1 MNKSLSPLDFIDLD
15 ELQAIQDDFSR
26 TANISFVIVYPDGK
40 PMTRFTNPTGFC
52 SLIQSTEKGKQ
63 YCFQSFMEMSKK
75 ALELKKPQ
83 IFYCFAH
90 GGHFV
95 SPIIIN
101 DKHKGTLF
109 AGQFIPQSFS
119 NEQLEEIEK
128 IAVEINV
135 DPVQLIEEAKHMR
148 VIDKDLVWDNASL
161 LFRIE
166 KMITRLGIQAFE
178 LQKAHGQQEVLVQER
193 TAELMKSNKKLKQEI
208 IERKRIEEALQKS
221 DKRYRSLF
229 ENMKSGVAIYE
240 AVDYGNDFVLK
251 DFNTAGEKIDSI
263 NRKDVIGKRVTE
275 AFPGVEDFGL
285 SKVFQRVWR
294 TGESEF
300 FPEAMYKD
308 EHTTGW
314 RENFVYKLPSGEIV
328 AVYDD
333 VTRRKNAEE
342 QLKLFSQAAD
352 SSIDGLGI
360 CNLEG
365 KITYINDALVRMLG
379 YSREEIIGKEVA
391 FIYPEDQI
399 SKLEESFQNNVT
411 EGGWTGEL
419 VAKRKN
425 GELFPEALSASS
437 VVNDKGHVIAFMAI
451 HRDIT
456 DSKNME
462 KALVHRAE
470 FETLISDISTSF
482 INLPSDKVDAGI
494 QNALQSIGK
503 FSGVDRGYV
512 FLFYDKGSKMD
523 NTHEWCAQRIEP
535 QIDRLKGLQARQ
547 FPWTMKKLNRFEAVY
562 FSKVADL
569 PSEASA
575 EKEFMQLLN
584 IKSLI
589 IVPMIYGGILTGYI
603 GFDSVKQEKTWTQE
617 STTLLKMIGDIFINA
632 LEHRRSERVLQN
644 SEKKFYTMFEKNPI
658 GTLIIDQDRR
668 IIELN
673 EVALALIGRPREE
686 ILGHVCHGILCPKSQ
701 NKCPIF
707 DHGQTLDHQ
716 EAIILSKDHGE
727 IPIEKTVTKININ
740 GEIMLLE
747 IFSDITKRKYSEKME
762 AAYTDIL
769 TIANRTL
776 DLHTIVSEGLDSLM
790 KHIDAQAG
798 AVYLYDPDHKIMM
811 PNVIRGMKKAVAKQ
825 EFSPGEGIAGETGIK
840 QEMIVLT
847 SIPEDTIYT
856 IKSGPDQIIP
866 TTIVSTPLIFK
877 GILLG
882 VVITCHTTNVPSEI
896 LLFIKRVIDQYAV
909 AVNNADTFIQVQ
921 EIAASLK
928 NQRDELEIRSH
939 ELIVANKTKS
949 EFLANMSH
957 ELRTPLNSII
967 GFSHILHDETV
978 GPLNEKQSRY
988 VGNVLVSGNH
998 LLKLINGILDLTKV
1012 EAGKMELTSEDF
1024 NVCAVIEESVMLL
1037 SSVALKKNIILNTA
1051 VDEELTT
1058 INADMGKFRQI
1069 LYNLMSNAIK
1079 FTPNGG
1085 SVTVE
1090 GRYNRD
1096 MVQIAV
1102 IDTGIGISK
1111 EDQDKLFNPFVQLDS
1126 SLSRVYEGTGLG
1138 LVLVK
1143 RFVEMHGGK
1152 IWIKSEP
1159 GRCSKFIFTI
1169 PIKSSLTLGVY

>member
-1 MNKSLSPLDFIDLD
+1 
-15 ELQAIQDDFSR
+15 
-26 TANISFVIVYPDGK
+26 
-40 PMTRFTNPTGFC
+40 
-52 SLIQSTEKGKQ
+52 
-63 YCFQSFMEMSKK
+63 MEMSKK

-83 IFYCFAH
+83 IFNCFVH

-101 DKHKGTLF
+101 DEHKGTLF
-109 AGQFIPQSFS
+109 AGQFIPKSFS

-148 VIDKDLVWDNASL
+148 VIDKDLVWDNANL

-166 KMITRLGIQAFE
+166 KMITRLGMQAF
-178 LQKAHGQQEVLVQER
+178 VLVHER
-193 TAELMKSNKKLKQEI
+193 TAELMKSNKELKQEI

-221 DKRYRSLF
+221 DKRYKSLF

-240 AVDYGNDFVLK
+240 TVDDGNDFVCK
-251 DFNTAGEKIDSI
+251 DFNTPGEKIDSI

-285 SKVFQRVWR
+285 FTVLQRVWR

-308 EHTTGW
+308 EHKTSW

-333 VTRRKNAEE
+333 VTR
-342 QLKLFSQAAD
+342 
-352 SSIDGLGI
+352 
-360 CNLEG
+360 
-365 KITYINDALVRMLG
+365 
-379 YSREEIIGKEVA
+379 
-391 FIYPEDQI
+391 
-399 SKLEESFQNNVT
+399 
-411 EGGWTGEL
+411 
-419 VAKRKN
+419 
-425 GELFPEALSASS
+425 
-437 VVNDKGHVIAFMAI
+437 
-451 HRDIT
+451 
-456 DSKNME
+456 
-462 KALVHRAE
+462 
-470 FETLISDISTSF
+470 
-482 INLPSDKVDAGI
+482 
-494 QNALQSIGK
+494 
-503 FSGVDRGYV
+503 
-512 FLFYDKGSKMD
+512 
-523 NTHEWCAQRIEP
+523 
-535 QIDRLKGLQARQ
+535 
-547 FPWTMKKLNRFEAVY
+547 
-562 FSKVADL
+562 
-569 PSEASA
+569 
-575 EKEFMQLLN
+575 
-584 IKSLI
+584 
-589 IVPMIYGGILTGYI
+589 
-603 GFDSVKQEKTWTQE
+603 
-617 STTLLKMIGDIFINA
+617 
-632 LEHRRSERVLQN
+632 
-644 SEKKFYTMFEKNPI
+644 
-658 GTLIIDQDRR
+658 
-668 IIELN
+668 
-673 EVALALIGRPREE
+673 
-686 ILGHVCHGILCPKSQ
+686 
-701 NKCPIF
+701 
-707 DHGQTLDHQ
+707 
-716 EAIILSKDHGE
+716 
-727 IPIEKTVTKININ
+727 
-740 GEIMLLE
+740 
-747 IFSDITKRKYSEKME
+747 RKYSEKME

-798 AVYLYDPDHKIMM
+798 AVYLYDQDHKMMM

-882 VVITCHTTNVPSEI
+882 VVITCHTTNVPPEI

-978 GPLNEKQSRY
+978 GSLNEKQSKY
-988 VGNVLVSGNH
+988 VNNVLMSGNH
-998 LLKLINGILDLTKV
+998 LLELINGILDLAKV
-1012 EAGKMELTSEDF
+1012 EAGKMELTRENF

-1096 MVQIAV
+1096 MAQILV

-1111 EDQDKLFNPFVQLDS
+1111 EDQDKLFNPFVQIDS

-1159 GRCSKFIFTI
+1159 DRGSKFIFII